1 MKLELRHDYNYIKW
15 LADIKAKVRNAQ
27 IKAAVKVNTELL
39 LLYWNIGADI
49 VQKQKHAKWGA
60 RFLPR
65 LSKDLLK
72 EFPDMKGFS
81 LSNLK
86 YIRQWYLFYSK
97 NNVISQQVVGQF
109 EKQHIEPLTQGPV
122 WKKEKGQR
130 GYF

>member
-1 MKLELRHDYNYIKW
+1 MKSILKSKDYKEWFLVLKSKIC
-15 LADIKAKVRNAQ
+15 NAQ
-27 IKAAVKVNTELL
+27 LKAAVKVNTELL

-60 RFLPR
+60 GFLPR

-97 NNVISQQVVGQF
+97 NVVF
-109 EKQHIEPLTQGPV
+109 IL
-122 WKKEKGQR
+122 
-130 GYF
+130 